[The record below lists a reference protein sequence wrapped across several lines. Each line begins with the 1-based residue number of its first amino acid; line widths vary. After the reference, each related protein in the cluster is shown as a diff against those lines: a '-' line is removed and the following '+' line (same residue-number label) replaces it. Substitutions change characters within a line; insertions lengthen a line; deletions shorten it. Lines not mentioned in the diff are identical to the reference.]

1 MIKNIKLSDKNVR
14 KFRAK
19 RKWSYSSMESTNEL
33 VLEQEIYTDNT
44 KREQVPL
51 FSDINNRIS
60 LEQSETTPNVQ
71 IRFAKKIKGTFFPK
85 NHPNFDR
92 ETELINKD
100 GTYCRTVYDSIN
112 HLFYNSYGISE
123 DSDNTTNPLMVFG
136 SETGY
141 FGKQPSEFDS
151 VNSQQNLKQEIRKLG
166 DTAWVID
173 FSKNK
178 MGDKVSPN
186 TLIIKDKSSDLGSIK
201 IIDDG
206 STNLIIS
213 DSSLSSGDSYGI
225 SSNSREISRET
236 SSDGNFDFNN
246 LSFGKETASFQK
258 YLIVG
263 CPVSEDVPSDIKTG
277 KAELLLYS
285 NENVAYNRPSGFSI
299 LKEFYCPFTQNGV
312 SQEVSGDSCDLLTD
326 QLGNLLIH
334 DNYTINDKFGCSVDI
349 DRQTCVIGS
358 SHSHIR
364 GQNEIH
370 AHGHVFVYD
379 KEKGGVDNWG
389 LINILEGE
397 PGSEFGASVSL
408 FQDYLLVGSPAHDN
422 NFGAVYIFKKSNRT
436 ENHPWVRV
444 SNVYDE
450 YSFNEESNTHT
461 GTYPTDEDQ
470 LASVNKSISRWKIE
484 NVISKR
490 DEPISYFD
498 NSTLDITT
506 FGGKVIATQGEYQNT
521 PDFAIGDPTYDL
533 VGVITIKSDEF
544 KSFNR
549 FGESVKMTE
558 SNIFVGSHTNNL
570 CAVISWEMIND
581 EFLYT
586 HEQTISVD
594 GISEYNLEDIVQSPN
609 FDTTF
614 SVDYQAE
621 TVSFTITDPRFDN
634 EGDEQDITNG
644 FIYRLNSPLNK
655 NLDGVVSH
663 GGTFVNSV
671 SAFGGKI
678 YTHTLSFNELN
689 QGVSKIYVG
698 LESGGLLYGKESVI
712 SVSTGTTLYTLESRA
727 NQVKTLYEYDFSVSG
742 NFMCSFDATESH
754 LIIGNTNDRKYNQRN
769 DSSIYTGGAVY
780 IYKIDN
786 KKASFIDKIYGE
798 VDDELLYNSKFGNDV
813 SVLGS
818 SFIVGSPCEDASS
831 IEINSEQQ
839 SVSISDYIQGYDY
852 SGSDFYI
859 TNTSIKTNF
868 TYELLGDDT
877 PMDCKIRI
885 NITNLVMELE
895 FLKDYEIYANF
906 IDTSLN
912 GYSPQTGFVNSG
924 VYRDKTEI
932 VYEGDVMFVDFYI
945 AVDQDNVDSLVVSN
959 TNDIQEINFV
969 YYAKKNSIEGVLYY
983 YTLFNDQPQI
993 RNSIKTHKKSYSIR
1007 KQSCTS
1013 VALSSDFIFCGCP
1026 VEGKFPVSGLF
1037 TMQEDEI
1044 YLFNEVGTVATSFG
1058 NFSINELDYMNYNI
1072 GGKVIAYES
1081 TSIRDN
1087 KKTYVGNVFY
1097 KNGVAVISDVFE
1109 QFGELFSGTG
1119 DRGFEVE
1126 FEGSHTIYENEILC
1140 RVEPYEFNVSTN
1152 PTSLSYDKIEFDVNE
1167 DSLFDIKD
1175 VANIYKYIMGSLVDP
1190 TKTDTSIEQY
1200 VVSRETLQTIARQYE
1215 VGVTNITDI
1224 SGKQVTEQ
1232 NFKVGMLVLINNR
1245 IKHIVK
1251 RVESMVHISLVT
1263 GVTTEVLRR
1272 ENSLRSDLS
1281 LYVGQVLTIPSG
1293 GDTVGAVKLQEGQN
1307 TNTPNDDIIMTESED
1322 VLLITSLFAGTSSVE
1337 MRESEYQKIINNLD
1351 YLKSLGSD
1359 GLDIDG
1365 DGVVSS
1371 IDAHLLARYFVGRRG
1386 TELTKNLINENSKAT
1401 RSTSFEIIKYLD
1413 EKTGKNY
1420 GRKIN
1425 QDFVDFREN
1434 TSKDRKG
1441 SYLAPYATTI
1451 GLYQGAELAMVAK
1464 LGRPVKIIPNY
1475 PINFLIKYDT

>member
-33 VLEQEIYTDNT
+33 VLEQEVLTDNT
-44 KREQVPL
+44 RSEQIPL
-51 FSDINNRIS
+51 FSDINSKLS

-71 IRFAKKIKGTFFPK
+71 IRFAKKTKGTFFPK
-85 NHPNFDR
+85 SHPNFDR
-92 ETELINKD
+92 ESELVNKD

-112 HLFYNSYGISE
+112 HLFYNSYGTSD

-141 FGKQPSEFDS
+141 FGKQPSEFDTI
-151 VNSQQNLKQEIRKLG
+151 NSQQNLKQEIRKLG
-166 DTAWVID
+166 DSAWVID

-186 TLIIKDKSSDLGSIK
+186 TLIIKDKSSELGSIK

-225 SSNSREISRET
+225 SSNSREISRE
-236 SSDGNFDFNN
+236 SSTDGNFDFNN
-246 LSFGKETASFQK
+246 LSFGKQTASFQR

-263 CPVSEDVPSDIKTG
+263 CPVSEDAPSDIKTG

-285 NENVAYNRPSGFSI
+285 NENTSYNRPSGFNI

-312 SQEVSGDSCDLLTD
+312 SQEVSGDSSDLLTD

-334 DNYTINDKFGCSVDI
+334 DNYTINDKFGSSVDI

-358 SHSHIR
+358 PQSHIR

-370 AHGHVFVYD
+370 AHGHVFIYG
-379 KEKGGVDNWG
+379 KEKGGIDNWG
-389 LINILEGE
+389 LLNILEGE

-408 FQDYLLVGSPAHDN
+408 FQDYLAVGSPAHDN
-422 NFGAVYIFKKSNRT
+422 NLGVVYIFKKGNRT

-450 YSFNEESNTHT
+450 YSFNEEDNIHT
-461 GTYPTDEDQ
+461 GTYPSDEDQ
-470 LASVNKSISRWKIE
+470 LASINDSVSRWKIE
-484 NVISKR
+484 NVISNR

-498 NSTLDITT
+498 NSTLDINT
-506 FGGKVIATQGEYQNT
+506 FEGKVIATHGEYQNT
-521 PDFAIGDPTYDL
+521 PDFAIGDSTYDL

-558 SNIFVGSHTNNL
+558 SNIFVGSTTNNL

-581 EFLYT
+581 QFSYT
-586 HEQTISVD
+586 HEQTISVN
-594 GISEYNLEDIVQSPN
+594 GISDYNLDETIQSLN

-614 SVDYQAE
+614 SVDYETE
-621 TVSFTITDPRFDN
+621 TVSFA
-634 EGDEQDITNG
+634 ITNPILDDPDISDG
-644 FIYRLNSPLNK
+644 LVYRLNSPLNK
-655 NLDGVVSH
+655 NLDKVVSH
-663 GGTFVNSV
+663 GGVFVDAIN
-671 SAFGGKI
+671 AFGGKL
-678 YTHTLSFNELN
+678 YTHTLSFTELDPGIN
-689 QGVSKIYVG
+689 KIYIG
-698 LESGGLLYGKESVI
+698 LEKDGLLYGKESII
-712 SVSTGTTLYTLESRA
+712 SVSTGTSLYNLEESRA
-727 NQVKTLYEYDFSVSG
+727 DQVKTLYEYDFNVSG

-754 LIIGNTNDRKYNQRN
+754 LIIGNTEDRRYNQRN
-769 DSSIYTGGAVY
+769 DSSIYTGGSVY
-780 IYKIDN
+780 IYKINN
-786 KKASFIDKIYGE
+786 KKASFVRKIYGE
-798 VDDELLYNSKFGNDV
+798 VDDELLFNSKFGNDV
-813 SVLGS
+813 SILGS

-831 IEINSEQQ
+831 IEINSERQ

-877 PMDCKIRI
+877 SIDCKIRI

-895 FLKDYEIYANF
+895 FLKDYEIYADF
-906 IDTSLN
+906 IDTTTN

-932 VYEGDVMFVDFYI
+932 VYEGDAMFIDFYI
-945 AVDQDNVDSLVVSN
+945 AVDQDNVNSLVVS
-959 TNDIQEINFV
+959 TNDIQEITFV

-983 YTLFNDQPQI
+983 YTLFDDEPQI

-1013 VALSSDFIFCGCP
+1013 VTLSSDFIFCGCP

-1109 QFGELFSGTG
+1109 QFSELFSGTG

-1140 RVEPYEFNVSTN
+1140 RVEPYEFNISTN
-1152 PTSLSYDKIEFDVNE
+1152 PTSLSYNKIEFDVNE
-1167 DSLFDIKD
+1167 DSMFDIKD

-1190 TKTDTSIEQY
+1190 TETDTTSDEY
-1200 VVSRETLQTIARQYE
+1200 VVNRETLQTIARQYE
-1215 VGVTNITDI
+1215 VNVTNIKDA
-1224 SGKQVTEQ
+1224 SGNQVTEQ

-1251 RVESMVHISLVT
+1251 RVESMIHISLVT

-1272 ENSLRSDLS
+1272 ENNLRSDLS

-1293 GDTVGAVKLQEGQN
+1293 GDTIGAVKLQEGQN

-1322 VLLITSLFAGTSSVE
+1322 VLLITSLFSGTSSVE
-1337 MRESEYQKIINNLD
+1337 MRKSEYQKIINNLD
-1351 YLKSLGSD
+1351 HLKSLGSD

-1420 GRKIN
+1420 GRRIK
-1425 QDFVDFREN
+1425 QDFIDFREN